1 MIGLVLGG
9 TDVMAWLMKLDCNR
23 SCGVVGFGVVV
34 RWVGD
39 VTNFSARLACEQ
51 GRGGKLVAPGSLN
64 VRMTENYKAD
74 VP

>member
-23 SCGVVGFGVVV
+23 SCGVVGFGVDV

-39 VTNFSARLACEQ
+39 VTNF
-51 GRGGKLVAPGSLN
+51 
-64 VRMTENYKAD
+64 
-74 VP
+74 